1 MLSKKQQ
8 HILKLLYPDKT
19 VDANEFSQL
28 FKASHRDNNCKEL
41 FLQKYLYEDT
51 SRLYQPALIS
61 LTESGRAYVESLNDE
76 RKELRRMRRH
86 DRINTVIACVALVVS
101 IIALVYQ
108 FKH

>member
-8 HILKLLYPDKT
+8 HILKSLYPDKT

-28 FKASHRDNNCKEL
+28 FKASHRDKNCKEL

-61 LTESGRAYVESLNDE
+61 LTENGRAYVENLNHNE
-76 RKELRRMRRH
+76 KELRHLHRN
-86 DRINTVIACVALVVS
+86 DRINTAIALIALAVS
-101 IIALVYQ
+101 IIAL
-108 FKH
+108 FH